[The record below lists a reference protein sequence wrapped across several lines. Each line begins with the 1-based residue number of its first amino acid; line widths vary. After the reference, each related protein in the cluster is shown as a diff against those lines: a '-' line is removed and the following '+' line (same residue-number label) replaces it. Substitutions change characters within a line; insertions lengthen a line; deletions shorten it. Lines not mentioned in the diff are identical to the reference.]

1 MGRPPSVRKIPSPA
15 PSPTL
20 PRSTSGII
28 ARVCNARL
36 NDLKKRGR
44 LRGHFSRVT
53 KGHAMK
59 LLRRQFLQLAGA
71 AAATPALLRRAVAL
85 DYPTRPVRWIVPS
98 APGGTP
104 DITAR
109 LIGQWLPERLRQ
121 PFVIEDR
128 PGAGANIGAEP
139 VAPPPPAHSTPL
151 LLP

>member
-1 MGRPPSVRKIPSPA
+1 MYRPLTVRIIRTTD

-85 DYPTRPVRWIVPS
+85 DYPTRPLRWIVPS
-98 APGGTP
+98 APGATP
-104 DITAR
+104 DITPR
-109 LIGQWLPERLRQ
+109 LIGQWLSHALSQ
-121 PFVIEDR
+121 QFFSEDR
-128 PGAGANIGAEP
+128 PGAAGDI
-139 VAPPPPAHSTPL
+139 VADAVVH
-151 LLP
+151 